1 MTAPPRRRAQR
12 TAMIVPSTAGSPARN
27 GLPRPGSAWSAAAFA
42 GLTAGAAALG
52 ARTVRVARTPW
63 YAALR
68 KPRWQPP
75 RGAFGPVWTLL
86 YGLVATSG
94 YRVWR
99 TRSPA
104 RARAL
109 GLWGAQLA
117 LNAAWTPLFFGARR
131 PRAALLDAALLVPCV
146 AAYAW
151 TAARADRPAAWIVVP
166 YLAWTG
172 FALALNGELVRRN
185 ARTLARR

>member
-1 MTAPPRRRAQR
+1 MAALSSALAARPVAP
-12 TAMIVPSTAGSPARN
+12 G
-27 GLPRPGSAWSAAAFA
+27 RPGSAWAAAAFA

-52 ARTVRVARTPW
+52 GQSARVVRTPW
-63 YAALR
+63 YVLLR

-75 RGAFGPVWTLL
+75 PGAFGPVWTVL

-99 TRSPA
+99 ADSPV
-104 RARAL
+104 RRRAL
-109 GLWGAQLA
+109 GLWAAQLA

-131 PRAALLDAALLVPCV
+131 PRAALADVGLLVPAI

-151 TAARADRPAAWIVVP
+151 TARRADRGAAWMVVP
-166 YLAWTG
+166 YLAWTAFA
-172 FALALNGELVRRN
+172 FALNAAIVRRN

>member
-1 MTAPPRRRAQR
+1 MAP
-12 TAMIVPSTAGSPARN
+12 SSAGTLTTPAASV
-27 GLPRPGSAWSAAAFA
+27 LRPGSAWAAAAFA
-42 GLTAGAAALG
+42 GLAAGAASTGGLTAS
-52 ARTVRVARTPW
+52 AVRSPW
-63 YAALR
+63 YTALR

-75 RGAFGPVWTLL
+75 RQAFGPVWTVL
-86 YGLVATSG
+86 YGLVAASG

-104 RARAL
+104 RRRAL
-109 GLWGAQLA
+109 ALWGAQLA

-131 PRAALLDAALLVPCV
+131 PRAALADVSLLVPAI

-151 TAARADRPAAWIVVP
+151 TARRVDRRAAWLVVP

-172 FALALNGELVRRN
+172 FALALNGAIVRRN

>member
-1 MTAPPRRRAQR
+1 MAA
-12 TAMIVPSTAGSPARN
+12 PSTAVSAHD
-27 GLPRPGSAWSAAAFA
+27 GLPRPGSTWAAAAFA
-42 GLTAGAAALG
+42 GLSAGAAALG
-52 ARTVRVARTPW
+52 GQTARAVRTRW

-75 RGAFGPVWTLL
+75 GRAFGPVWTLL

-104 RARAL
+104 RSRAL

-131 PRAALLDAALLVPCV
+131 PRAALVDVALLVPCI
-146 AAYAW
+146 AAYAS
-151 TAARADRPAAWIVVP
+151 TAARADRTAAWLVVP

-172 FALALNGELVRRN
+172 FALALNGAIVRRN